1 MRSLRYKRVPGTT
14 KAITTKTRKTDLPCH
29 EIGRLMAA
37 SLSKPN
43 EDRCVY
49 VALLLLACRFLG
61 AIFWRILIMSPSPP
75 ILPSNS
81 ESQAA
86 ASRTAT
92 PSPASGDFHHL
103 LDIDAAIGG
112 AHPHINACGR
122 TLENQVMGAARAGVH
137 HQGRVSSSATRRG
150 LIRSLMRL
158 ASRSSSASGAAPIS
172 AQAISSW

>member
-1 MRSLRYKRVPGTT
+1 LSILRG
-14 KAITTKTRKTDLPCH
+14 
-29 EIGRLMAA
+29 
-37 SLSKPN
+37 N
-43 EDRCVY
+43 
-49 VALLLLACRFLG
+49 LLADPYHVPTL
-61 AIFWRILIMSPSPP
+61 
-75 ILPSNS
+75 
-81 ESQAA
+81 

-137 HQGRVSSSATRRG
+137 HQGRVSSSATRRE

-158 ASRSSSASGAAPIS
+158 ASRSSSASGAASIS
-172 AQAISSW
+172 AQAISNW

>member
-14 KAITTKTRKTDLPCH
+14 KVITTKTRKTDLPCH

-61 AIFWRILIMSPSPP
+61 AIFWRILIMSPPSPHAP
-75 ILPSNS
+75 
-81 ESQAA
+81 
-86 ASRTAT
+86 

-158 ASRSSSASGAAPIS
+158 ASRSSSASGAASIS
-172 AQAISSW
+172 AQAISNW